1 MLDWVLNSS
10 LLYKTEIH
18 EWKIVFF
25 SSSCCIEPGMIWFS
39 YWTVSFINS
48 VRWILSYQ
56 ISITISQRQTYHF
69 FIFLFCFCFFEKAI
83 SKSLDFLISLLGQN
97 VIYTENLQVPPE
109 VSHPKC
115 QFPPKIPIWTN
126 FLLHERSE
134 EWFNPPLHY
143 PGGIKTMKYLW
154 ICQCI
159 CLAVIKL

>member
-1 MLDWVLNSS
+1 MNERLCFFLVPAASNL
-10 LLYKTEIH
+10 
-18 EWKIVFF
+18 EWFDFHIERSPLSIVWDEYLATKFRLQYR
-25 SSSCCIEPGMIWFS
+25 SD
-39 YWTVSFINS
+39 
-48 VRWILSYQ
+48 RL
-56 ISITISQRQTYHF
+56 ITF

-97 VIYTENLQVPPE
+97 VIYTENRQVPPE
-109 VSHPKC
+109 VTHPKC

-134 EWFNPPLHY
+134 EWFNPPLHC
-143 PGGIKTMKYLW
+143 PEGMKTMKYLW